1 MVQTKEECLA
11 FLGEARDALDEL
23 SLLEEQE
30 KGLSQEET
38 RLFLFLCPY
47 LTGLFN

>member
-38 RLFLFLCPY
+38 RLENELE
-47 LTGLFN
+47 TEKS